1 MEFCGSE
8 KVLSNRCHWRGE
20 PSCDLGARNYFLQ
33 QYSGKDWS
41 GDQQKSTILEYSVIL
56 GSTTWLVDLK
66 ISYPTP
72 LRGGNFGLFP
82 HMKIA
87 RLNWDKMNTWTILT
101 PSYPGVPLFPYF
113 HKSHMCCATP
123 LRSMVD
129 DILMMRC
136 RRRPTKTQSFYRPVR
151 HRPALFPRAEQVE
164 GRILH
169 RTGSFSNSW
178 HEAYDTV
185 SVWVHDSV
193 PRR

>member
-1 MEFCGSE
+1 ME
-8 KVLSNRCHWRGE
+8 VITWV
-20 PSCDLGARNYFLQ
+20 SCDLGTRNYFDNNTLP
-33 QYSGKDWS
+33 KI
-41 GDQQKSTILEYSVIL
+41 DQEINKSQILEYSVIL

-129 DILMMRC
+129 DILMMIC
-136 RRRPTKTQSFYRPVR
+136 RRRPTKIFLPARQAQARSIPKSRAGRRSNLAQNWFFLEFMAWSIR
-151 HRPALFPRAEQVE
+151 HC
-164 GRILH
+164 
-169 RTGSFSNSW
+169 
-178 HEAYDTV
+178 V
-185 SVWVHDSV
+185 SMSAWFCPTTLAKFWRLVGCFKS
-193 PRR
+193 R